1 MHDLVFDISLS
12 RVRWRLSNLSLL
24 LSLPPFNPS
33 LVATSKCV
41 TLGLDR
47 AEVIVALGHMLHGVL
62 AKQNLWAFSK
72 ASIFTKLSDA
82 RIVVHAAKIAD
93 LFADKFNPTNPLPLE
108 EVTKRATA
116 LRAGIR
122 QSVEDSTTVVLLDK
136 MLEVVEGTYRTNLYM
151 PDRYSLALRI
161 DPKIMMAP
169 GENRVQPFGVFFVH
183 GRRFNGFH
191 VRFRDIARGGLRIVS
206 PPMPEQIAIGTF
218 SF

>member
-1 MHDLVFDISLS
+1 
-12 RVRWRLSNLSLL
+12 
-24 LSLPPFNPS
+24 
-33 LVATSKCV
+33 
-41 TLGLDR
+41 LDR
-47 AEVIVALGHMLHGVL
+47 AEVIVAMGHMLHGVL

-72 ASIFTKLSDA
+72 ATIFTKLSDA
-82 RIVVHAAKIAD
+82 RIIVHAAKIAD
-93 LFADKFNPTNPLPLE
+93 LFMEKFNPANPLPSD
-108 EVTKRATA
+108 EVVNRVKA
-116 LRAGIR
+116 LRAEIR

-136 MLEVVEGTYRTNLYM
+136 MLEVVEGTYRTNFYM
-151 PDRYSLALRI
+151 PDRYSLAFRI

-218 SF
+218 HLGWMGEWLRCVWVCVWWRSGADGGILTRK